1 MCHWVWRSSCVHL
14 IAVALFHRMAWQR
27 LWEVPMIHNLS
38 LAPSWL
44 LHFFVC
50 FFFIFI
56 LPFSAIFQVMA
67 SQQPN
72 LKFFLL
78 RHLGFCT
85 FLTFVYLNIFSPY
98 CVIFQKMAWQ
108 RKSPMIYNLSL
119 SANFSS
125 PNQFCFLR
133 IVFFKNNMYFQIR
146 ILTDM
151 QKKVLSAIFFTKIHF
166 HAEMSFNVSQLIHM
180 NGSCA
185 ICRQSTFSRGVLMFC
200 SWFMML
206 NDWHCLWTTLGWTH
220 LRINI
225 QQGGLL
231 VITNVILTSHS
242 QDLNTLLTTWGPPKS
257 WKIKLKLSPALYIDA
272 K

>member
-1 MCHWVWRSSCVHL
+1 
-14 IAVALFHRMAWQR
+14 
-27 LWEVPMIHNLS
+27 
-38 LAPSWL
+38 
-44 LHFFVC
+44 
-50 FFFIFI
+50 
-56 LPFSAIFQVMA
+56 
-67 SQQPN
+67 
-72 LKFFLL
+72 
-78 RHLGFCT
+78 
-85 FLTFVYLNIFSPY
+85 
-98 CVIFQKMAWQ
+98 
-108 RKSPMIYNLSL
+108 
-119 SANFSS
+119 
-125 PNQFCFLR
+125 
-133 IVFFKNNMYFQIR
+133 
-146 ILTDM
+146 M

-242 QDLNTLLTTWGPPKS
+242 QDLNTLLITWGPPNS

-272 K
+272 KLMCWVKTKKTSTIVMNYLVSFGNDQSLCGPGRGRRIQHSCGFQEVRDGNRKISQAYVLFLM